1 MIKFVKVN
9 KSFGNYKVLK
19 NINLEL
25 PRTGLVIIKGPAG
38 CGKTTLLNLLSGLL
52 KFDGDICVDGH
63 HIGLMNEKAMDEYRL
78 KNYGFIFQDFKLF
91 ENENVINNIM
101 FPMESI
107 TTASNETKERKCK
120 DLINMVGL
128 KASTKQNVNKLSGG
142 EKQRVAIAR
151 ALVNNPK
158 ILLAD
163 EPTGSLDS
171 KNAEEIMK
179 ILEKASSKSLVVMV
193 SHDDDL
199 SKRYADEIIEMKD
212 GEITKAIKQKKNRD
226 NKYIPVAKMIYSE
239 KKSSIPSRFLLRHT
253 FNSIKQK
260 KWRTMICNGVTS
272 LGLIGVGLA
281 TTLSSAIS
289 SNIKKSYSQIVDSSK
304 ITISKKSD
312 DKSIY
317 GRYAASYYEVSDLVK
332 NHQNDIYDVGVTYDN
347 DFESF
352 FPQSNCICL
361 YETVYRRPVEGISAR
376 HINEFRW
383 LDVEKSETI
392 YPEPI
397 DTLENDEVVLS
408 LTIEMVREICFQLQI
423 ERTVSSLS
431 LYLQTNRLKIYFD
444 FQNNYWQY
452 SDQQILTVVGF
463 TLEKKPGI
471 YHYNHMWNEYMYE
484 ERMRFPSTDDI
495 NKPTEL
501 PWMLKKIY
509 YLYIKN
515 SVDEFLS
522 LARRDLEYEPFIFEI
537 ANSYYYPW
545 LFKEIPAKS
554 IQRVLV
560 FANTLYNIPLSDF
573 DLLKE
578 ISSNISSPIFG
589 NNSGYAIY
597 PSTMMYGF
605 ANMMYFASDL
615 NALDDAID
623 INSNMSVGG
632 NENLKLP
639 DGVLLGH
646 FSQSLTGGVNFA
658 NIEKQNV
665 MGAKPKSLEEI
676 VISTGMA
683 KKLFGKDN
691 PIGKTIYV
699 SYLYSQTTNS
709 SGNIVRH
716 FKNAEITVTG
726 IVDSDKNA
734 IYHTND
740 WTINFFQ
747 IMFDVSAFSLGVNAI
762 MFDVNNEKN
771 VSEVVEKLKVAF
783 PEYDVME
790 PMKEV
795 NESVNQVCTY
805 IQIALMCFSIIAV
818 IISTLLLSIS
828 NYLFVLENR
837 KDIGLARCIGLN
849 KNESKKFVITHSVVM
864 CFASFL
870 TSAVELFIS
879 SFLISSEL
887 AKTMSNSFMFYFNPM
902 SLVYMFG
909 LAFFI
914 SISSSLI
921 ISNKMNKMD
930 PISAIKA

>member
-1 MIKFVKVN
+1 MIKFINVN
-9 KSFGNYKVLK
+9 KSFGNYQVLK
-19 NINLEL
+19 NINLQL
-25 PRTGLVIIKGPAG
+25 PRNGLIIIKGPSG

-52 KFDGDICVDGH
+52 KFDGDIVVDGH
-63 HIGLMNEKAMDEYRL
+63 HIGLMNEKTMDDYRL
-78 KNYGFIFQDFKLF
+78 KNYGFVFQDFKLF
-91 ENENVINNIM
+91 ESENVINNII
-101 FPMESI
+101 FPMESV
-107 TTASNETKERKCK
+107 TTASLETRNRKCR
-120 DLINMVGL
+120 DLVNMVGL
-128 KASTKQNVNKLSGG
+128 KTSAKQNVNKLSGG

-163 EPTGSLDS
+163 EPTGSLDG
-171 KNAEEIMK
+171 KNGEEIMK
-179 ILEKASSKSLVVMV
+179 ILEKVSNKSLVVMV

-199 SKRYADEIIEMKD
+199 SRRYADEIIEMKD
-212 GEITKAIKQKKNRD
+212 GEIVNIIKQNKHRD

-239 KKSSIPSRFLLRHT
+239 KKSSIPSRFLLWHT

-289 SNIKKSYSQIVDSSK
+289 SNIKKSYSQIVDGSK

-312 DKSIY
+312 DKSVY
-317 GRYAASYYEVSDLVK
+317 GRYAASYYEISDLVET
-332 NHQNDIYDVGVTYDN
+332 HQDDIYDVGVTYDN

-352 FPQSNCICL
+352 FPQSNCISL
-361 YETVYRRPVEGISAR
+361 YDTVYRRPIEGISAR
-376 HINEFRW
+376 SINEFKW
-383 LDVEKSETI
+383 LDVEKPETI
-392 YPEPI
+392 YPEQI
-397 DTLENDEVVLS
+397 DYLANDEVVLS

-423 ERTVSSLS
+423 ERTVSTLS
-431 LYLQTNRLKIYFD
+431 RYLQTNRIKIYFD
-444 FQNNYWQY
+444 FQNDYWQY
-452 SDQQILTVVGF
+452 SDQQIVTVVGF
-463 TLEKKPGI
+463 TLENKPGI
-471 YHYNHMWNEYMYE
+471 YHYNHMWNEHMFE
-484 ERMRFPSTDDI
+484 ERMRFPITDEI

-501 PWMLKKIY
+501 PWTLRKIY

-515 SVDEFLS
+515 NVSDFLS
-522 LARRDLEYEPFIFEI
+522 SARRDLAYEPFIFEI

-545 LFKEIPAKS
+545 LYNEIPAKS
-554 IQRVLV
+554 IPRVLV
-560 FANTLYNIPLSDF
+560 FANTLYNIPLSDY
-573 DLLKE
+573 DLLKDV
-578 ISSNISSPIFG
+578 SSDISSPIFG

-605 ANMMYFASDL
+605 ANMMYFSGDM

-623 INSNMSVGG
+623 INSNISVGG

-658 NIEKQNV
+658 NIDKQKV
-665 MGAKPKSLEEI
+665 VGEKPKTLDEI
-676 VISTGMA
+676 VISSKMGDN
-683 KKLFGKDN
+683 LFGKDD
-691 PIGKTIYV
+691 PIGKTIYI
-699 SYLYSQTTNS
+699 SYLYSQTTDS
-709 SGNIVRH
+709 SGRVIRN
-716 FKNAEITVTG
+716 FKNNEITVTG
-726 IVDSDKNA
+726 VVGSDKNV
-734 IYHTND
+734 IYHNND

-762 MFDVNNEKN
+762 MFDVNDEKD
-771 VSEVVEKLKVAF
+771 VSKVVEKLKRAF

-790 PMKEV
+790 PMKDI
-795 NESVNQVCTY
+795 NESVNQVCSY
-805 IQIALMCFSIIAV
+805 IEIALMCFSIIAV

-849 KNESKKFVITHSVVM
+849 KKESKKFVITHSVVM
-864 CFASFL
+864 CFASFI
-870 TSAVELFIS
+870 TSAIELFIT
-879 SFLISSEL
+879 SFLISGEL

-914 SISSSLI
+914 SIASSLL
-921 ISNKMNKMD
+921 ISFRMNKLD
-930 PISAIKA
+930 PLSAIKA